1 MQTGTFQCLNY
12 LGNLGLRD
20 QSRHAQVGKSCLMF
34 QGQIL
39 ANIKLSGQGFWAGFS
54 SRAGGLLARYD
65 KNESAAP
72 LPLCRGCRLKHF
84 SQMLPTFLGLGLEV
98 TKHLFSASRSELSSP
113 NLSSPV
119 LLCTQPPPHL
129 LLTVPQVPMNFCT
142 FSLTF
147 KVNSLHWTAGKNRIQ
162 NSQQLRPELMNL
174 TFQAA
179 QTKTFPQP
187 QPCPVCSVTHRH
199 RSLEGCPRNRLPYSA
214 QSLLAVLHVAIRVIL
229 CSCSHAHP
237 VLTCLFPL
245 VSGVTLA
252 WSSLIPLLCS
262 SCALG
267 AGTREY
273 KHQSC
278 TYL

>member
-72 LPLCRGCRLKHF
+72 LPLCHGCRLKHF

-147 KVNSLHWTAGKNRIQ
+147 KVNSLH
-162 NSQQLRPELMNL
+162 
-174 TFQAA
+174 
-179 QTKTFPQP
+179 
-187 QPCPVCSVTHRH
+187 
-199 RSLEGCPRNRLPYSA
+199 
-214 QSLLAVLHVAIRVIL
+214 
-229 CSCSHAHP
+229 
-237 VLTCLFPL
+237 
-245 VSGVTLA
+245 
-252 WSSLIPLLCS
+252 
-262 SCALG
+262 
-267 AGTREY
+267 
-273 KHQSC
+273 
-278 TYL
+278 